1 MVLWQRYF
9 YVCNINLDTS
19 QSSDLKLSLIK
30 NRTMPISFLKLL
42 WKCQCKIT
50 QLHVQYCRPSVICV
64 LVCLKHARQN
74 LFVFFYASKELYQNN
89 VHFPVIAFSN
99 MPNLLKS
106 FWCCL
111 KNNFV
116 YLIVI
121 TIVRLPTSLISE
133 EEEGETLFTYFV
145 PVCCKT

>member
-1 MVLWQRYF
+1 MEMPVQNYSIIRPVLQTE
-9 YVCNINLDTS
+9 CNLCVGVFEACEA
-19 QSSDLKLSLIK
+19 KL
-30 NRTMPISFLKLL
+30 
-42 WKCQCKIT
+42 
-50 QLHVQYCRPSVICV
+50 VY
-64 LVCLKHARQN
+64 
-74 LFVFFYASKELYQNN
+74 FFYASKELYQNN